1 MPKNRK
7 KKQQARKAKQ
17 EAEKARFAEA
27 VQLVGWDA
35 EDAKGEL
42 LAVGMDKKHGAVL
55 VTVNGLWTM
64 RPEDT
69 RAFINTL
76 PATIT
81 KNDWEPSI
89 LSAQI

>member
-42 LAVGMDKKHGAVL
+42 LAVGMDKKHDAVL
-55 VTVNGLWTM
+55 VTVSGLWTM
-64 RPEDT
+64 SPKDGSLHQHV
-69 RAFINTL
+69 ACDNN
-76 PATIT
+76 
-81 KNDWEPSI
+81 KDDWEPSI